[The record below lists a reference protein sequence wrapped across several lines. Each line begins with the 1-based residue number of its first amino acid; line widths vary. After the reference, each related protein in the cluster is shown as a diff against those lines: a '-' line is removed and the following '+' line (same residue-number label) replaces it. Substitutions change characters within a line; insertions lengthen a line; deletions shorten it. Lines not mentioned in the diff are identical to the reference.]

1 MAVTIPYEWSSANFI
16 QVLRTSRRA
25 VGEVVRMDLIGK
37 VDLIGKLNRE
47 DLTSNA
53 DLLRELGGQRG
64 SDQQGGS
71 DMSLM
76 PRMLCNVT
84 CHA

>member
-1 MAVTIPYEWSSANFI
+1 MIQHGQRPQGARRI

-25 VGEVVRMDLIGK
+25 VGEVVRMDLIGN